1 MCIGNLSLSA
11 KFRPESG
18 HLDCLKTMYEDRS
31 LPYRCLIGPEQC
43 RAVLKLGG
51 CSVECQVI
59 DLSREDFQ
67 VRVPKAKL
75 KKIQRAKNVEI
86 IYRDERW
93 TVRPQSGTPNGS
105 DTIYL
110 QRIEELT
117 KTKLPSAWASLFSS
131 NMNSQTDPRFL
142 MALMLAFILACLAL
156 PGLGDHLGTAPR
168 LKNGIHSVIGSFK

>member
-1 MCIGNLSLSA
+1 MS
-11 KFRPESG
+11 
-18 HLDCLKTMYEDRS
+18 DR
-31 LPYRCLIGPEQC
+31 PEQC

-67 VRVPKAKL
+67 VRVPKAKPRRFNVPRMSRSS
-75 KKIQRAKNVEI
+75 IRMNVDFSPTEWHSQRQRYHLSSKN
-86 IYRDERW
+86 RRANQDE
-93 TVRPQSGTPNGS
+93 TSVSLG
-105 DTIYL
+105 
-110 QRIEELT
+110 
-117 KTKLPSAWASLFSS
+117 SLFSS